1 MPRGHPFMA
10 RNAIFDAQEDPSS
23 VFGAWAADNGKAYT
37 PEDIQTRLPIF
48 SANVARQIERLGLSS
63 GSMAVNGLADIS
75 REEFKA
81 THLGHVS
88 RSTVTELG
96 CGQTP
101 TTQSK
106 GCK

>member
-1 MPRGHPFMA
+1 MHRGHPFMA
-10 RNAIFDAQEDPSS
+10 QNAIFDAQKDPSS

-37 PEDIQTRLPIF
+37 PEDIQTRLPTF

-96 CGQTP
+96 CGHTQ
-101 TTQSK
+101 TTQSEA
-106 GCK
+106 CK